1 MNEPRRFKLLVVDD
15 EPLNVRLLESQ
26 LMQKYDIVTAFSG
39 TEALEVLHAES
50 PDLILLDIMMSDMD
64 GYEVCRKI
72 KSSEKTRLI
81 PVILVTA
88 LSSKSDMIE
97 GIDAGAD
104 DFLTKPVDR
113 TEVSLRVRNLLR
125 NKQLHDDLMAEGER
139 AKRYLEIAG
148 NIIVVVDKNRK
159 VVLANAQCCD
169 TLGYSENELLG
180 ADWVDLAIPPEEQA
194 MCSSIFKGLLSGD
207 NEHWRT
213 YENSVLT
220 KYGMQRQIFWNN
232 SYLEDSSGN
241 FLQVIS
247 SGVDIT
253 EKKLAEESIKKYA
266 AELSNANESLKVLD
280 QMKDEFI
287 SNLSHEL
294 KTPLIS
300 IKGYSELVHDEV
312 LGTLN
317 EKQKNAMRIVLEKYD
332 HLSFLLDSLIYLSI
346 VKSGKVKYRFD
357 PIQVEDSLRKV
368 SEYFSFKAGGRGIS
382 IRREVGDD
390 LPLVMGDVE
399 YIPFIFRSLIDNA
412 IKFSPDGGNISILVF
427 NEDEHVH
434 ISIKDEGIG
443 IPETELDHVFER
455 FYQIDGSMARK
466 YGGNGL
472 GLYVSKNIVEIHN
485 GIIWMESEEGKGTTV
500 HVKFPSYASGPGND
514 NQVLN

>member
-15 EPLNVRLLESQ
+15 DPFNVRLLESQ

-39 TEALEVLHAES
+39 AEAFEVIHTEA
-50 PDLILLDIMMSDMD
+50 PDLVLLDVMMPDMD

-72 KSSEKTRLI
+72 KSSEKTSLI
-81 PVILVTA
+81 PVILITA

-113 TEVSLRVRNLLR
+113 VEVSLRVRNLLR
-125 NKQLHDDLMAEGER
+125 NKQLHDDLMVEGER
-139 AKRYLEIAG
+139 AKTYLEIAG
-148 NIIVVVDKNRK
+148 TIIVVVDQNHK

-180 ADWVDLAIPPEEQA
+180 SNWFDLAIPPEERS
-194 MCSSIFKGLLSGD
+194 MVLSIFNKILSVD
-207 NEHWRT
+207 NEQMKIF
-213 YENSVLT
+213 ENNVIKKDGT
-220 KYGMQRQIFWNN
+220 QRRILWNN
-232 SYLEDSSGN
+232 SPLEDSSTN
-241 FLQVIS
+241 LLQVIS

-253 EKKLAEESIKKYA
+253 EKKIAEDSIKKYA

-317 EKQKNAMRIVLEKYD
+317 EKQKSAMRIVLEKYD
-332 HLSFLLDSLIYLSI
+332 NLSFLLDSLIYLSI

-357 PIQVEDSLRKV
+357 PIQVEDSLRRV
-368 SEYFSFKAGGRGIS
+368 CEYFSFKAGDRGIS
-382 IRREVGDD
+382 VRREVGDD

-412 IKFSPDGGNISILVF
+412 IKFSPDGGNISILIF
-427 NEDEHVH
+427 EDDGHVH

-443 IPETELDHVFER
+443 IPDDELSHVFER

-466 YGGNGL
+466 YGGTGL

-485 GIIWMESEEGKGTTV
+485 GIIWVESEEGKGSTV
-500 HVKFPSYASGPGND
+500 HVKFPGCGSELSKD
-514 NQVLN
+514 NQSLN